1 MLLSYLYRAGCG
13 FAVAAL
19 IGIAAT
25 PAAAQGIALRNN
37 SPVAALQRW
46 AAEIEAHVPGELD
59 DAVSAHAKLK
69 PSERALLVSVA
80 APFAFYL
87 RQMNEIA
94 EPPKVKLSP
103 AEKTLVTALANKIIA
118 RRTAAEWLH
127 RAVMLETDVA
137 ILAPELTAEAM
148 RDARDPDLAE
158 AIRADDGEAG
168 ARSLLNWHWKLARDL
183 IDVRDPQKS
192 DVFAAAWYHAVALY
206 QLDHMLLGE
215 LGLHMGSALPMLR
228 GDARIHF
235 DMACYT
241 DAMSSARVQSVMIG
255 DRPRDFRPNI
265 PSEES
270 ADAQSVAQF
279 GRALEFDF
287 NFAEPRVRLA
297 RLLEKN
303 GKPTD
308 ALTLLALASPMEK
321 TRELEYMSHLIAA
334 RANGALG
341 QFEDGRL
348 HLKAALQLFPTAQ
361 SPLIALSQLALEAG
375 DMEGAVE
382 AASQLRLNP
391 NRGDRDDPWWSYFQ
405 ASWLDHGKLL
415 DQLRE
420 QVRR

>member
-1 MLLSYLYRAGCG
+1 MLISYLYRAGHG
-13 FAVAAL
+13 FAVVAL
-19 IGIAAT
+19 IGLAAS
-25 PAAAQGIALRNN
+25 PAAGQSIALRNN

-46 AAEIEAHVPGELD
+46 AAGIDAHVPGELD
-59 DAVSAHAKLK
+59 EAATAHAKLK

-87 RQMNEIA
+87 RQINEIA

-118 RRTAAEWLH
+118 NGTAAQWLH
-127 RAVMLETDVA
+127 RAVMFETDVA

-148 RDARDPDLAE
+148 RDARGPDLAE

-183 IDVRDPQKS
+183 VDQRDPQTP
-192 DVFAAAWYHAVALY
+192 DAFPAAWCHAVALY
-206 QLDHMLLGE
+206 QLDHMLLAE
-215 LGLHMGSALPMLR
+215 LGPHLQFALTMFR

-255 DRPRDFRPNI
+255 ERPRDFRPNI

-270 ADAQSVAQF
+270 ADAQSAAQF
-279 GRALEFDF
+279 SRAMEFDF
-287 NFAEPRVRLA
+287 TFAEPRVRLA
-297 RLLEKN
+297 RLMEKS
-303 GKPTD
+303 GKPND

-321 TRELEYMSHLIAA
+321 TPELEYMSHLIAA

-361 SPLIALSQLALEAG
+361 SPLVALSQLALEAG
-375 DMEGAVE
+375 DMDGAVE
-382 AASQLRLNP
+382 AASQLRLRP
-391 NRGDRDDPWWSYFQ
+391 NRGDRDDPWWFYFQ
-405 ASWLDHGKLL
+405 ASWLGHGKLL
-415 DQLRE
+415 DELRK